1 MLKKE
6 SSPTFT
12 SKRGRVVKEGELE
25 CPERRKG
32 GGESHY
38 RRLGRLLPPW
48 NRWPTVLNAST
59 FVS

>member
-1 MLKKE
+1 MKKE

-12 SKRGRVVKEGELE
+12 SKRGRAIKEGELE

-32 GGESHY
+32 GRESHY
-38 RRLGRLLPPW
+38 RRLAGRLLPW
-48 NRWPTVLNAST
+48 NRWPTTLNAST

>member
-25 CPERRKG
+25 CPEIMKIKMEIKCNRGQKNNRKKK
-32 GGESHY
+32 
-38 RRLGRLLPPW
+38 
-48 NRWPTVLNAST
+48 ST
-59 FVS
+59 KLRTGFSKR